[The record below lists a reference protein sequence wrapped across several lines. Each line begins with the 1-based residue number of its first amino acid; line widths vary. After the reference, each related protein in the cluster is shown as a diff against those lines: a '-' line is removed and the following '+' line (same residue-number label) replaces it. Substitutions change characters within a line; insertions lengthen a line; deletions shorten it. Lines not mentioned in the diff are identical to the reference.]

1 LKRIFVPRRLF
12 LQSAQAAL
20 FSIALVSLG
29 AMAQEASWPQKSV
42 RIVVPFAAGGS
53 SDALGRIVAQGLTEI
68 FKQPFVIENRG
79 GAGGVLGSNLV
90 AKSPPDGYTLVVSG
104 VASHVIA
111 PLENPKVLDP
121 IKDFTHI
128 AILGGPPIALA
139 VNASVAPTD
148 VKSFIQYAKNEPKGV
163 SWGSPGQGTHGYL
176 IGEAFEVL
184 TKTPM
189 QHIAYKGAA
198 PAVADLVAG
207 HIPAS
212 FTTLSTAATQVQAGK
227 VRILAVSSAKRL
239 PMFPQVPTFTELGY
253 PTLTGIT
260 WFSLSGPAGMPAD
273 VVTRLNA
280 AVRKIMLS
288 PHAQEQLAKASMET
302 YDFDVPRFN
311 QFIAA
316 EIKQWAPMVKQVKS
330 D

>member
-1 LKRIFVPRRLF
+1 MNRRSFHQRL
-12 LQSAQAAL
+12 LMALLPSALLPA
-20 FSIALVSLG
+20 FSH
-29 AMAQEASWPQKSV
+29 AQEAAWPQKPV

-53 SDALGRIVAQGLTEI
+53 SDALGRLVANGLTEI
-68 FKQPFVIENRG
+68 FKQSFVIENRG
-79 GAGGVLGSNLV
+79 GAGGVLGSQIV
-90 AKSPPDGYTLVVSG
+90 SKSAPDGYTLVISG

-111 PLENPKVLDP
+111 PLENPKVFDP
-121 IKDFTHI
+121 VKDFTHI

-139 VNASVAPTD
+139 VNASVSATD
-148 VKSFIQYAKNEPKGV
+148 VKSFIEMAKRTPQGI

-212 FTTLSTAATQVQAGK
+212 FTTLSTAATQVKSGK
-227 VRILAVSSAKRL
+227 VRLLAASSAKRL
-239 PMFPQVPTFTELGY
+239 PAFPDVPTFTELGY
-253 PTLTGIT
+253 PTLTGVT
-260 WFSLSGPAGMPAD
+260 WFSLSGPAGMPPELVA
-273 VVTRLNA
+273 RINA
-280 AVRKIMLS
+280 AVRKVMSS
-288 PHAQEQLAKASMET
+288 PQAQEQLIKTSMET

-311 QFIAA
+311 QFILA
-316 EIKQWAPMVKQVKS
+316 EIKQWTPMVKQVKI